1 MLKESVLKRQSC
13 RSYSGKKVEREKLE
27 QIIEVARFAP
37 SARNTQPWKFF
48 CVCEDEEV
56 VDKVR
61 KSVQP
66 LGVNKFTD
74 NATAFIV
81 IVEQKPWFL
90 LDKIERLKHRDFV
103 SIDVGIT
110 TAHLVLAAEE
120 LGLSTCILGMFNE
133 EKVKEAINFKKEDMV
148 RLVVAVGYSSENDF
162 IREKKRKDGTDLVEY
177 L

>member
-13 RSYSGKKVEREKLE
+13 RSYSGKKVEKEKLE

-48 CVCEDEEV
+48 CVSENDEAVE
-56 VDKVR
+56 KVR
-61 KSVQP
+61 KAVQP
-66 LGVNKFTD
+66 FGVNKFTD

-81 IVEQKPWFL
+81 IIEQKPWFL

-120 LGLSTCILGMFNE
+120 LGLSTCILGMFND